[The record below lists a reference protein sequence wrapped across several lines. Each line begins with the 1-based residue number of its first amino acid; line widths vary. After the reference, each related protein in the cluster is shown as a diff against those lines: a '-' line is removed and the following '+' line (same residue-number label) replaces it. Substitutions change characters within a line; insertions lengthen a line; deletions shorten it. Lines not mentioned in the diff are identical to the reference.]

1 MERLEIEKKVRQVI
15 VSEVGEKAK
24 DLTLQTSLRKDLAVD
39 SYSALQ
45 ILFELEEAF
54 SITIPDE
61 AIKEA
66 ETPNDIIGYLEKR
79 LTETGTSERAPAGGS
94 A

>member
-1 MERLEIEKKVRQVI
+1 MERAQIEEKVRQVI
-15 VSEVGEKAK
+15 VAEAGEKAK
-24 DLTLQTSLRKDLAVD
+24 NLTMDTSLRKDIAVD

-61 AIKEA
+61 AIKQA
-66 ETPNDIIGYLEKR
+66 ETPKDIADYLEKR
-79 LTETGTSERAPAGGS
+79 LKETGSSARPA
-94 A
+94 

>member
-1 MERLEIEKKVRQVI
+1 MGRSEIEAKVKQVI
-15 VSEVGEKAK
+15 VNEVGQSAAN
-24 DLTLQTSLRKDLAVD
+24 LTMDTSLRKDIAID

-54 SITIPDE
+54 SITIPDQ
-61 AIKEA
+61 AIKDA
-66 ETPNDIIGYLEKR
+66 EFPKDIVDYLEKR
-79 LTETGTSERAPAGGS
+79 VNEAPSTGTAS

>member
-1 MERLEIEKKVRQVI
+1 MVRSEIEEKVKSVI
-15 VSEVGEKAK
+15 AAEVGEKAK
-24 DLTLQTSLRKDLAVD
+24 DLTLDTSLRTGIPID

-61 AIKEA
+61 AIKRA
-66 ETPNDIIGYLEKR
+66 EYPRDIVDYLEKR
-79 LTETGTSERAPAGGS
+79 LSEESGASPKAS
-94 A
+94 S

>member
-1 MERLEIEKKVRQVI
+1 MERSAIEEKVKQVI
-15 VSEVGEKAK
+15 QAEAGEKARG
-24 DLTLQTSLRKDLAVD
+24 LTMETSLVKEVALD

-61 AIKEA
+61 AIKRA
-66 ETPNDIIGYLEKR
+66 ETPRDIVNYLENR
-79 LTETGTSERAPAGGS
+79 LRGTGTSAQS

>member
-1 MERLEIEKKVRQVI
+1 MERSEIEAKVRQVI
-15 VSEVGEKAK
+15 LTEVGEKGK
-24 DLTLQTSLRKDLAVD
+24 NMTMETSLRKDIAID

-61 AIKEA
+61 AIKSA
-66 ETPNDIIGYLEKR
+66 ETPKDIVNYLETR
-79 LTETGTSERAPAGGS
+79 LKDTGSSARAASGG
-94 A
+94 

>member
-1 MERLEIEKKVRQVI
+1 MDRSAIEAKVVQVI
-15 VSEVGEKAK
+15 TNEVGEKAK
-24 DLTLQTSLRKDLAVD
+24 DLTLQTSLRKDMAID

-61 AIKEA
+61 AIKQA
-66 ETPNDIIGYLEKR
+66 ETVKDIADYLEKR
-79 LTETGTSERAPAGGS
+79 LNDTGSSARASAGGS

>member
-1 MERLEIEKKVRQVI
+1 MERVQIEAKVRQVI
-15 VSEVGEKAK
+15 MDEAGEKAK
-24 DLTLQTSLRKDLAVD
+24 DLTLQTSLRKDMAID

-54 SITIPDE
+54 SITIPDD
-61 AIKEA
+61 AIKQA
-66 ETPNDIIGYLEKR
+66 ETPKDIVDYLEIR
-79 LTETGTSERAPAGGS
+79 LKDTGTSARASAGGS

>member
-1 MERLEIEKKVRQVI
+1 MERSAIEEKVRQVI
-15 VSEVGEKAK
+15 LAEAGEKAK
-24 DLTLQTSLRKDLAVD
+24 GLTMETSLIKEVALD

-61 AIKEA
+61 AIKKA
-66 ETPNDIIGYLEKR
+66 QTPRDIVNYLESR
-79 LTETGTSERAPAGGS
+79 LNGSGTSAQS

>member
-1 MERLEIEKKVRQVI
+1 MTRSEIEAKVRQVI
-15 VSEVGEKAK
+15 VDEVGETAHKVTM
-24 DLTLQTSLRKDLAVD
+24 DTSLRKDIAVD

-61 AIKEA
+61 TIKQA
-66 ETPNDIIGYLEKR
+66 EYPKQIVDYIEKR
-79 LTETGTSERAPAGGS
+79 LNEAKTSKASPDSSG
-94 A
+94 

>member
-1 MERLEIEKKVRQVI
+1 MDRLEIEAKVRKVI
-15 VSEVGEKAK
+15 TSEAGEKAK
-24 DLTLQTSLRKDLAVD
+24 DLTMETSLRKDLAVD

-61 AIKEA
+61 AIKQA
-66 ETPNDIIGYLEKR
+66 ETPKDIVDYLENR
-79 LTETGTSERAPAGGS
+79 LREGASPAS